1 MKILRKLLSAVSICL
16 FGVTASAADF
26 PERAVNIVIPY
37 SAGGTSDILGRLVQA
52 PLSQDLGQTVV
63 IENKPGGGSVI
74 GTSQVARAA
83 ADGYTILL
91 ADLALLVNPGLMES
105 LPYDTTK
112 DFRAVTGFAK
122 APLVMLINGDQPF
135 NSLAELM
142 DYAKKNPGKL
152 NFGSGGYGSST
163 HIAGELFTK
172 VTGLDIV
179 HVPFQGVAPVM
190 TAILGGQVEIYFGG
204 TSTALPHLAEGRL
217 KALAVTG
224 DERNRLIPDVPTFKE
239 QGVEG
244 MNADTYWGVYVP
256 AGTPD
261 AVVARLNKAFGV
273 AMKDPKVEERIG
285 QLGLTLIHNSPQQQD
300 KIFRDMVEY
309 WKGFVKEVGIKIQ

>member
-1 MKILRKLLSAVSICL
+1 
-16 FGVTASAADF
+16 
-26 PERAVNIVIPY
+26 
-37 SAGGTSDILGRLVQA
+37 
-52 PLSQDLGQTVV
+52 
-63 IENKPGGGSVI
+63 
-74 GTSQVARAA
+74 
-83 ADGYTILL
+83 
-91 ADLALLVNPGLMES
+91 
-105 LPYDTTK
+105 
-112 DFRAVTGFAK
+112 
-122 APLVMLINGDQPF
+122 MLINGDQPF

-261 AVVARLNKAFGV
+261 AVVARLNQAFGV